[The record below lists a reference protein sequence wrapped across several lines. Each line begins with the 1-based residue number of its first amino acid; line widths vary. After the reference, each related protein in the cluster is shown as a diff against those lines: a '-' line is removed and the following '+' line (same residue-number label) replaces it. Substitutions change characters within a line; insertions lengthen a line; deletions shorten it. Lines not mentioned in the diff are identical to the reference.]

1 MREGRL
7 TAVAAASPEDAQAI
21 ADRLGRFAD
30 GAVTWG
36 GVPLR
41 DLPMPVVREAVLVSD
56 NDARLFSG
64 TLADELGGRRR
75 DAPRC
80 TRPAPATSSRSC
92 PAASAARSPRRG
104 REFSGGQQQRLRL
117 ARALAADPEVLVLV
131 EPTSA
136 VDAHTV
142 ALPILLAGSEEQKQ
156 EFLPSLVSGERY
168 GSYALTE
175 PAAGSD
181 PAALQTRAERHGDT
195 WVLNGE
201 KRFIG
206 NAGHAD
212 TYVVFARTG
221 DAGAKGISAFVVEG
235 SSPGLSAEPLRTMG
249 MPGWKLGAPKFEDVE
264 VPHANLLGREGDG
277 FKIAM
282 MTFDRSRPTVAAQ
295 AVGVGQGA
303 IDLALDYASKRETMG
318 EPLLAHQGLQFKLA
332 GMEADVAAAR
342 ALTFQAAT
350 FVAEGDPR
358 TTKLSAMAKL
368 VASDTAMRVTT
379 EAVQVL
385 GGNGYLKDFP
395 AERMMRDAKVLQI
408 YEGAN
413 EIQRLVIARQMAKA
427 LADREP
433 VWPELMPGAPGVAVG
448 ASA

>member
-1 MREGRL
+1 MWRL
-7 TAVAAASPEDAQAI
+7 TDEERELREHI
-21 ADRLGRFAD
+21 R
-30 GAVTWG
+30 
-36 GVPLR
+36 GVVLEQVRPR
-41 DLPMPVVREAVLVSD
+41 VREMDENCDYPHDVHETLAREELMGLALPSEYGGRDASEVSWC
-56 NDARLFSG
+56 AYVEELAKISG
-64 TLADELGGRRR
+64 TVSLM
-75 DAPRC
+75 
-80 TRPAPATSSRSC
+80 
-92 PAASAARSPRRG
+92 AAYVK
-104 REFSGGQQQRLRL
+104 L
-117 ARALAADPEVLVLV
+117 
-131 EPTSA
+131 
-136 VDAHTV
+136 V
-142 ALPILLAGSEEQKQ
+142 ALPILIAGTEEQKKQ
-156 EFLPSLVSGERY
+156 WLPPLVSGERY

-175 PAAGSD
+175 PAVGSD
-181 PAALQTRAERHGDT
+181 PAALQMRAERHGDT
-195 WVLNGE
+195 WVLNGQ

-221 DAGAKGISAFVVEG
+221 EPGSGSRGISAFVVEG
-235 SSPGLSAEPLRTMG
+235 SSPGLSAEPMRTMG
-249 MPGWKLGAPKFEDVE
+249 MPGWKLGAPRFEDVE
-264 VPHANLLGREGDG
+264 VPSSGLLGREGDG

-303 IDLALDYASKRETMG
+303 IDLAMDYASRRETMG
-318 EPLLAHQGLQFKLA
+318 ERLLDHQGLQFKLA

-350 FVAEGDPR
+350 FVAENDPR
-358 TTKLSAMAKL
+358 MTKLSAMAKL

-427 LADREP
+427 LAEREP
-433 VWPELMPGAPGVAVG
+433 VWPEIMPGAPGVAVG
-448 ASA
+448 ADA